1 MERLIGLTGWLGG
14 WTEDP
19 ERLRLVVSG
28 MLGVAAFMVIVAAY
42 FLLAGVFDPLKRRV
56 QAAGKVADPLPVPV
70 KRDPSG
76 GWLKALGDA
85 VMPKALSKR
94 LKISALLEQAAF
106 RGEGDLNIFYGLKV
120 LSTLLLPLL
129 VIAGVAVT
137 RRSPIADAIP
147 FALAAGALGFLLPD
161 IVLQRMVHRRQER
174 LRRGLPDAL
183 DLLVVCSEAGL
194 GLNAGIQRV
203 GQEIA
208 ITHPELADELQLVTM
223 QSRAGMDNRSALKG
237 LEERTGLDDIQAL
250 VATLT
255 QSMRFGTSI
264 GDTLRIYSAEL
275 RDKRLQRAQEKAA
288 RISSLMLFP
297 LVTCIMPSFL
307 LVILGPAMI
316 GLAKAFQQ
324 MNLG

>member
-1 MERLIGLTGWLGG
+1 MVT
-14 WTEDP
+14 
-19 ERLRLVVSG
+19 VS
-28 MLGVAAFMVIVAAY
+28 AY
-42 FLLAGVFDPLKRRV
+42 FLLAGMLNPLKKRV
-56 QAAGKVADPLPVPV
+56 QTVAASEEQRQV
-70 KRDPSG
+70 KPHASIG
-76 GWLKALGDA
+76 MLKALGQA
-85 VMPKALSKR
+85 VIPKELSKR
-94 LKISALLEQAAF
+94 LKISTLLEQAGF
-106 RGEGDLNIFYGLKV
+106 RDEGDINIFYGLK
-120 LSTLLLPLL
+120 LLFTTLGPLL
-129 VIAGVAVT
+129 TIVFAVFT
-137 RRSPIADAIP
+137 ASTPLSDAAP
-147 FALAAGALGFLLPD
+147 FALAAAGLGFLLPD
-161 IVLQRMVHRRQER
+161 IVLRKLVKRRQDS

-203 GQEIA
+203 GQEIS
-208 ITHPELADELQLVTM
+208 ITHPALADELQLVTM

-288 RISSLMLFP
+288 KISSLMLFP
-297 LVTCIMPSFL
+297 LVTCILPSFL

-316 GLAKAFQQ
+316 GLMKAFQQ
-324 MNLG
+324 MPTGG